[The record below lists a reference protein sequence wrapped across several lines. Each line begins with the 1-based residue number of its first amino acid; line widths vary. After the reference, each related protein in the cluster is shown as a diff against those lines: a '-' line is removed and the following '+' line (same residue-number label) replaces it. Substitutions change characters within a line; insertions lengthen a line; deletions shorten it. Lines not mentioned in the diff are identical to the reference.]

1 MIFHVIRNSAL
12 NLRRDRAALVLTFVL
27 PIAFFSIFA
36 GIFGAR
42 GDSRTPR
49 IRLIVV
55 DEDRSER
62 STALVAAL
70 RKESALNVM
79 EEVTRKEGP
88 AIAYDRVSAEAAVKA
103 GRAPVAIIIPKAFGE
118 SAFAF
123 SSTNRPRLLLLAD
136 SSDPIAPQMVTGLLQ
151 KVAMTSDP
159 MTMAEAGIGEVD
171 RWSGGLT
178 AEQKA
183 RLASG
188 LDLMRRESAG
198 GKSSEVSGALIE
210 VDVRDVLGQ
219 SKKAPLIAFYAA
231 GTGVMFLLF
240 SASGAGGTLL
250 EESESGTLDRLLST
264 RVTMTTL
271 LLGKLLFLTMVGVVQ
286 LTVMFLWGAAV
297 FGLELFS
304 HLGGFFT
311 VTIATALVASAFGL
325 LLASVCR
332 TRAQLGALST
342 LVILIIS
349 ALGGSMFPRF
359 LMPEAV
365 QRFSLIAF
373 NSWALE
379 GYLKV
384 FWREEPIMR
393 LWPEVA
399 VLVGTA
405 IVFMVI
411 ARRVARKWEIA

>member
-1 MIFHVIRNSAL
+1 MIFNVIRTSAT

-36 GIFGAR
+36 GIFGGR

-49 IRLIVV
+49 VRLIVV
-55 DEDRSER
+55 DEDRSDR
-62 STALVAAL
+62 SRELVAAL
-70 RKESALNVM
+70 QKESALNVM
-79 EEVTRKEGP
+79 KETTNKQAPVT
-88 AIAYDRVSAEAAVKA
+88 AYDRASAEAAVKA

-118 SAFAF
+118 
-123 SSTNRPRLLLLAD
+123 NRPRLLLLAD
-136 SSDPIAPQMVTGLLQ
+136 SSDPIAPQMVVGLLQ
-151 KVAMTSDP
+151 KVAMTR
-159 MTMAEAGIGEVD
+159 IGE
-171 RWSGGLT
+171 
-178 AEQKA
+178 
-183 RLASG
+183 
-188 LDLMRRESAG
+188 M
-198 GKSSEVSGALIE
+198 SGALIE
-210 VDVRDVLGQ
+210 VDTRDVLGE

-271 LLGKLLFLTMVGVVQ
+271 LLGKLLFLTIVGVVQ

-311 VTIATALVASAFGL
+311 VTIATALAASAFGL

-384 FWREEPIMR
+384 FWREEPIAR
-393 LWPEVA
+393 LWPEVV
-399 VLVGTA
+399 VLIGTA
-405 IVFMVI
+405 MVFMII

>member
-1 MIFHVIRNSAL
+1 MIRNSAM

-36 GIFGAR
+36 GVFGAR

-55 DEDRSER
+55 DEDRSDH
-62 STALVAAL
+62 SAALVAAL
-70 RKESALNVM
+70 GKESGLNVM
-79 EEVTRKEGP
+79 KETADKRAPVT
-88 AIAYDRVSAEAAVKA
+88 AYDRASAEAAVKA
-103 GRAPVAIIIPKAFGE
+103 GRAPVAIVIPKGFGE

-123 SSTNRPRLLLLAD
+123 SSTNRPRMLLLAD

-151 KVAMTSDP
+151 KVAMTSSP
-159 MTMAEAGIGEVD
+159 TTMAEAGIGEVD

-178 AEQKA
+178 AEQKG
-183 RLASG
+183 RLAAG
-188 LDLMRRESAG
+188 LDRMRRDSAAG
-198 GKSSEVSGALIE
+198 TGSAVSGALIE
-210 VDVRDVLGQ
+210 VDVRDILGE

-240 SASGAGGTLL
+240 SASSAGGTLL

-271 LLGKLLFLTMVGVVQ
+271 LLGKLLFLTIVGVVQ

-304 HLGGFFT
+304 HLGGFYV
-311 VTIATALVASAFGL
+311 VTIATALAASAFGL

-384 FWREEPIMR
+384 FWREEPTAR

-405 IVFMVI
+405 ILFTFI
-411 ARRVARKWEIA
+411 ARRVARKWEIT